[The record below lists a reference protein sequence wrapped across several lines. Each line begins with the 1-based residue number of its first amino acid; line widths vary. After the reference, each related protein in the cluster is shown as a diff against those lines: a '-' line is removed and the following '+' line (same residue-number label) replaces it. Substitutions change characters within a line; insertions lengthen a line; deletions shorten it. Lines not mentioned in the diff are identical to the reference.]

1 MKKRILLSAAAL
13 GIALSMTG
21 CYFFPAEEEL
31 LSPPTVPVEE
41 VAYST
46 YTARVKT
53 IENKTMAAGY
63 VVSKSEYEASFPES
77 GGSLKKIYVTAGQ
90 FVEEGELLAELDT
103 GNLPYLYEQQ
113 KLIVQKAALTAGS
126 SAAAQLD
133 YEMEQNT
140 LEEYERQLGNSRLYA
155 GMSGQVCYTEA
166 MRPGST
172 VTAYKT
178 VVKII
183 DPQNMFIQY
192 SPSSN
197 MKSFPL
203 GADVVLTVNG
213 EEFAGYV
220 SKTPS
225 QTTEGL
231 YDEYPAL
238 SADTQSYF
246 FEFKSDL
253 PDFLTIGT
261 VADISYIKEVH
272 ENAVVVSKNLIKSDG
287 ERRYVTILD
296 ENESKKEVD
305 VTIGIENATEAEI
318 LSGLKAGDKVVV
330 R

>member
-1 MKKRILLSAAAL
+1 
-13 GIALSMTG
+13 MTG

-31 LSPPTVPVEE
+31 LSPPTVPIEE

-46 YTARVKT
+46 YTARIKT
-53 IENKTMAAGY
+53 IENKTMASGY
-63 VVSKSEYEASFPES
+63 VTSKSEYEAAFPES

-113 KLIVQKAALTAGS
+113 KLIVQKAALTAGN

-140 LEEYERQLGNSRLYA
+140 LKEYERQMNNSRLYA
-155 GMSGQVCYTEA
+155 GMSGQVCFTEA
-166 MRPGST
+166 LRPGST

-183 DPQNMFIQY
+183 DPENMFINY
-192 SPSSN
+192 STSNN
-197 MKSFPL
+197 MKTFPL
-203 GADVVLTVNG
+203 GADVTITVNG

-225 QTTEGL
+225 QALEGL
-231 YDEYPAL
+231 YDDYPTL
-238 SADTQSYF
+238 SADTTSCF
-246 FEFKSDL
+246 FEFRDAL

-261 VADISYIKEVH
+261 VAEISYIKEVH
-272 ENAVVVSKNLIKSDG
+272 ENALVISKNLIKSDG

-296 ENESKKEVD
+296 ENENKKDVD
-305 VTIGIENATEAEI
+305 VETGIENATETEI

>member
-1 MKKRILLSAAAL
+1 MCAVLLL
-13 GIALSMTG
+13 ALSMTG

-31 LSPPTVPVEE
+31 LSPPTVPIEE

-46 YTARVKT
+46 YTARIKT
-53 IENKTMAAGY
+53 IENKTMASGF
-63 VVSKSEYEASFPES
+63 VTSKSEYEAAFPES

-103 GNLPYLYEQQ
+103 GNLPYLFEQQ

-140 LEEYERQLGNSRLYA
+140 LKEYERQMNNSRLYA
-155 GMSGQVCYTEA
+155 GMSGQVCFTEA
-166 MRPGST
+166 LRPGST

-183 DPQNMFIQY
+183 DPENIFIKY
-192 SPSSN
+192 STSNN

-203 GADVVLTVNG
+203 GADVTITVNG

-225 QTTEGL
+225 QVTDGL
-231 YDEYPAL
+231 YDDYPAL
-238 SADTQSYF
+238 SGDTTSCF
-246 FEFKSDL
+246 FEFKGAL

-287 ERRYVTILD
+287 ERKYVTILD
-296 ENESKKEVD
+296 ENENKKDVD
-305 VTIGIENATEAEI
+305 VETGIENATEAEI

>member
-1 MKKRILLSAAAL
+1 MCAAAIL
-13 GIALSMTG
+13 TALSMTG

-31 LSPPTVPVEE
+31 LSPPTVPIEE

-46 YTARVKT
+46 YTARIKT
-53 IENKTMAAGY
+53 RENKTMAPGF

-77 GGSLKKIYVTAGQ
+77 GGALKKIYVTAGQ

-113 KLIVQKAALTAGS
+113 RLIVQKAALTANN

-140 LEEYERQLGNSRLYA
+140 LKEYERQINNSRLYA
-155 GMSGQVCYTEA
+155 GMAGQVCFTEA
-166 MRPGST
+166 LRPGST

-183 DPQNMFIQY
+183 DPRNIFIQY
-192 SPSSN
+192 STANN

-203 GADVVLTVNG
+203 GADVTITVNG
-213 EEFAGYV
+213 ENFAGYV

-225 QTTEGL
+225 QALEGM
-231 YDEYPAL
+231 YDDYPAL
-238 SADTQSYF
+238 AGDTTSCF
-246 FEFKSDL
+246 FEFKDAV
-253 PDFLTIGT
+253 PDFLSIGT

-272 ENAVVVSKNLIKSDG
+272 EDAVVISKNLIKTDG
-287 ERRYVTILD
+287 ERKYVTILD
-296 ENESKKEVD
+296 ENENKKDVD
-305 VTIGIENATEAEI
+305 IETGIENATEAEI